1 MENSKGVL
9 LWIFGI
15 IIGFFW
21 LIGYTNEKSLDYH
34 YTAET
39 PIGGHS
45 KAPKWFKI
53 TLWVLLVL
61 NFLAIIGLTQ

>member
-9 LWIFGI
+9 LGIFGI

-39 PIGGHS
+39 PNWLRIWIWIS
-45 KAPKWFKI
+45 LIAM
-53 TLWVLLVL
+53 LLAV
-61 NFLAIIGLTQ
+61 IWLTME

>member
-9 LWIFGI
+9 LWLAMMTAQIWWAI
-15 IIGFFW
+15 ILFW
-21 LIGYTNEKSLDYH
+21 
-34 YTAET
+34 
-39 PIGGHS
+39 GHS